1 MAFEERSD
9 EPIITY
15 EELLKT
21 LKANDR
27 ILARHQEV
35 GGQPPYLIR
44 ALDEILIYSSDHKML
59 GLFVCGLFSQG
70 SHPPP

>member
-15 EELLKT
+15 EELLKI

-27 ILARHQEV
+27 IQARHQEV
-35 GGQPPYLIR
+35 GSQPPYLIR
-44 ALDEILIYSSDHKML
+44 ALDEILIYSSD
-59 GLFVCGLFSQG
+59 QG
-70 SHPPP
+70 KTIVTPSVLAIGKVFL